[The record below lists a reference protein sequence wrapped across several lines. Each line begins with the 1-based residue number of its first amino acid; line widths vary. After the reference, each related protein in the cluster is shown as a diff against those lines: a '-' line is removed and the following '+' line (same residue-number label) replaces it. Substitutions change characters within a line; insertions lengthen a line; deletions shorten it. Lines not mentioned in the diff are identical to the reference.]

1 MAPDSPG
8 SLLTNTASKVSGRR
22 VGAAGA
28 LVLGFGP
35 AVAWVLPNR
44 ACLVNA
50 SMVGAGGSDSDAVL
64 ALGLGSSNVD
74 GVGPLMMASAVV
86 ATE

>member
-1 MAPDSPG
+1 MAPDSAG
-8 SLLTNTASKVSGRR
+8 SLLTNTASNVSGRR

-28 LVLGFGP
+28 LVLRLGP
-35 AVAWVLPNR
+35 VVTWARPKR

-50 SMVGAGGSDSDAVL
+50 SMEGAGGNEAGAAP
-64 ALGLGSSNVD
+64 ALGFRSSNVA
-74 GVGPLMMASAVV
+74 GAGPLMMASAVV